1 MIAMRIRKER
11 VITVPVMVA
20 LTLTSAL
27 VMTNSTPCT
36 YRDMRM
42 IRESN
47 STTTSIVLAKMT
59 A

>member
-1 MIAMRIRKER
+1 MIAMMIRKER

-20 LTLTSAL
+20 LTPTSAL
-27 VMTNSTPCT
+27 VMTNSMPYT

-47 STTTSIVLAKMT
+47 STTTSIVLVKMT